1 MSGQGDHR
9 TPDHVERYLRRLSR
23 WAPRGSRHDLV
34 MEVERHLYE
43 ATRRAED
50 KGLSHE
56 LAQRAAVRAFGSAW
70 RIGLAAR
77 GLDES
82 SFFAPMRRAA
92 AMFGGRV
99 RWLRPLRRARLKR
112 RSRPRLF

>member
-1 MSGQGDHR
+1 MRGQGDHR
-9 TPDHVERYLRRLSR
+9 APDHIERYLRRLSC

-34 MEVERHLYE
+34 MEAERHLYE
-43 ATRRAED
+43 ATCRAED
-50 KGLSHE
+50 EGLSPE
-56 LAQRAAVRAFGSAW
+56 LAQRSAVRAFGSAW

-82 SFFAPMRRAA
+82 LFFAPMRRAA

-99 RWLRPLRRARLKR
+99 RWLRPPRRARLKR